1 MKGISYQGNCIYFGR
16 YASQALEL
24 AWITS
29 RQIEVGH
36 RVMT

>member
-1 MKGISYQGNCIYFGR
+1 MKGISYQGNYICFGR
-16 YASQALEL
+16 YAFQALEP